1 MKIQIDIP
9 HRYACM
15 RAHTATHLLHAELWK
30 IFPQTKQAG
39 SYVGPDE
46 LRFDFFA
53 ERSLT
58 NEELQHIS
66 WEINNYIINNYPVSV
81 TEMSYEDAIKT
92 GAKAFFEDTYP
103 EIVRVVSIWSSSWQR
118 KDPGQKK
125 DNWVI
130 DWLDTSLH
138 SVWQLFSVELC
149 GGTHV
154 SETNQ
159 IGSFFIIEQTAVA
172 AGIKR
177 IVALTGPKVAVH
189 AQVLQDNLDQIANRI
204 SVPVKQLDAKID
216 KILVES
222 DDMKQ
227 KIEQLSLGI
236 IKNLNR
242 KNWKIS
248 IYDCDWIFD
257 FDTDIGTLWISF
269 ADVVTYFKS
278 LSQNRSWL
286 VYTQWWQYAFFHPQ
300 AKKIAQEL
308 ALKWWW
314 SDSFFQWRDDNITE
328 LMS

>member
-1 MKIQIDIP
+1 MKLQIDIP

-66 WEINNYIINNYPVSV
+66 NEINISIINNYPVSIA
-81 TEMSYEDAIKT
+81 EMSYEDAIKT

-103 EIVRVVSIWSSSWQR
+103 EIVRVVSIGS
-118 KDPGQKK
+118 G
-125 DNWVI
+125 
-130 DWLDTSLH
+130 L
-138 SVWQLFSVELC
+138 SVELC

-154 SETNQ
+154 SETSQ

-177 IVALTGPKVAVH
+177 ITALTGPKVATHV
-189 AQVLQDNLDQIANRI
+189 QSLQSDLESIATKI
-204 SVPVKQLDAKID
+204 SVPVKQLDAKIE
-216 KILVES
+216 KLLTEHQQSQQLI
-222 DDMKQ
+222 
-227 KIEQLSLGI
+227 LSLAKAYI
-236 IKNLNR
+236 NILPIVN
-242 KNWKIS
+242 IS
-248 IYDCDWIFD
+248 FHTSILKYVLCL
-257 FDTDIGTLWISF
+257 DTDMIAWSLGFSIVVDSLRGTQAES
-269 ADVVTYFKS
+269 
-278 LSQNRSWL
+278 RL
-286 VYTQWWQYAFFHPQ
+286 VYTNAGQYALFHPQ

-308 ALKWWW
+308 GMKWWG
-314 SDSFFQWRDDNITE
+314 SDTFIQGRDEKIVQ
-328 LMS
+328 LLSA